1 MKNLSF
7 KKNDILKT
15 EEKLIDHENDNLE
28 DKVNFSRP
36 RAILSSILELKNDA
50 EIKVKLDKLRDKFN
64 INEFLRKEARKG
76 NNIKNVGR
84 RKSFLNF
91 LEYTNKPDDFE
102 IFLEKEN
109 KKIIKRESK
118 LKRK

>member
-1 MKNLSF
+1 
-7 KKNDILKT
+7 
-15 EEKLIDHENDNLE
+15 
-28 DKVNFSRP
+28 
-36 RAILSSILELKNDA
+36 
-50 EIKVKLDKLRDKFN
+50 
-64 INEFLRKEARKG
+64 LRKEARKG

-118 LKRK
+118 LKRKESRKKHKTKKYQKIVNKVIVKVMVIVIIVSVQKKKVLIQMYIII